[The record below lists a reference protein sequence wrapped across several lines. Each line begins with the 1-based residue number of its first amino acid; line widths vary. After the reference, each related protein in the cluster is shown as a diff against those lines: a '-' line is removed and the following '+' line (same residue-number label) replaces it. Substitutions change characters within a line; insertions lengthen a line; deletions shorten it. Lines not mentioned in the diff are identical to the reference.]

1 MSNYAIMRV
10 EKIKSISTAAKRQSH
25 NERTKGAALSDRGE
39 SKTIHLRS
47 KYAPQLRE
55 GLSFSEF
62 FKRQTEGQTLRKDC
76 VKGFEVI
83 LTFSN
88 GAVADSDLRQWA
100 GENVKFLCD
109 VFGAENLCSVELH
122 LSETTPHIH
131 AITGAIDERGKLC
144 AKNIIRGPAHLRELQ
159 SEYAERM
166 KQFGLQRGISKK
178 LTKAQHK
185 ELRDFY
191 ADQNHKT
198 ERLRAYE
205 ATFGNEKEWDIDT
218 YIKFIGNTRTEPQ
231 NEPQRVS
238 IDKER

>member
-1 MSNYAIMRV
+1 MSNFAVMRV
-10 EKIKSISTAAKRQSH
+10 EKIKSISTATKRQNH
-25 NERTKGAALSDRGE
+25 NERTKGDALSDRGE
-39 SKTIHLRS
+39 HRSVHIRS
-47 KYAPQLRE
+47 KLAPQLRE
-55 GLSFSEF
+55 NLSFSEF

-83 LTFSN
+83 LTFSH
-88 GAVADSDLRQWA
+88 GAVSEADLPKWA

-122 LSETTPHIH
+122 LSETTPHLH
-131 AITGAIDERGKLC
+131 AICGAIDERGKLC

-159 SEYAERM
+159 TDYAKRM
-166 KQFGLQRGISKK
+166 EQFGLQRGISKK

-191 ADQNHKT
+191 AEQSNNA

-205 ATFGNEKEWDIDT
+205 KTFGNEKEWDIDT
-218 YIKFIGNTRTEPQ
+218 YIEFVRNKRSEAQ

-238 IDKER
+238 VDKER